1 MYKYSYY
8 RKTIKEEHKV
18 ILGLTEFKL
27 SLKDI
32 HKKHQNVVKSIFEI
46 EIDKVYNNIQNFNK
60 EKFKEYMELVYH
72 KTLSDLYNI
81 NNSLLLDKYLNI
93 KNNEKPDYALIDLF
107 KICEEHEEVDN
118 NFKTATLKNNKRYR
132 QKLLDFLPQGITY
145 NQITKEQVEEFKKVN
160 LALGAN
166 SWNNV
171 LAQINKSFNYLV
183 EKKKLIDENKFS
195 SLDTRE
201 SAVIEK
207 EDFEKEEIENIIN
220 NCNQKELKM
229 AMIIQSF
236 TGMRIG
242 EIVPLKYKN
251 LKDLEC
257 LNINYLKD
265 TKTKKHNRLIP
276 IHKTLKRELIKYFE
290 KNNIKNDDDKL
301 FKMKKL
307 NDNVNKQIKKQ
318 INIINKKIIKDN
330 ATKKID
336 IINGKIINEEAE
348 KAYKTSH
355 GFRYKFVQELNH
367 HHQDLAN
374 YITVLCGHTTDKD
387 GKYHKKSNNINFDLY
402 NKGKAN
408 WDTLVKMI
416 HCFDFDIK

>member
-8 RKTIKEEHKV
+8 RKTIKEEHKA

-32 HKKHQNVVKSIFEI
+32 NKKHQNVVKAVFEI

-93 KNNEKPDYALIDLF
+93 KNNEKPDYALAELF
-107 KICEEHEEVDN
+107 KICEDHEKIDK
-118 NFKTATLKNNKRYR
+118 NFKKATLQNNKRYR
-132 QKLLDFLPQGITY
+132 QKLLDFLPQDITY
-145 NQITKEQVEEFKKVN
+145 NQITVKQVEEFKKAN
-160 LALGAN
+160 LEVTAGY
-166 SWNNV
+166 WNNI
-171 LAQINKSFNYLV
+171 LAQLNKSFNYLV
-183 EKKKLIDENKFS
+183 EKKKLIDKNKFS

-201 SAVIEK
+201 DEIIDK

-220 NCNQKELKM
+220 NCHQKEIKM

-236 TGMRIG
+236 TGMRMG
-242 EIVPLKYKN
+242 EIAPLEYKN

-276 IHKTLKRELIKYFE
+276 IHTTLKRELSKYFE
-290 KNNIKNDDDKL
+290 ENNIKNDDDKL

-318 INIINKKIIKDN
+318 I
-330 ATKKID
+330 D
-336 IINGKIINEEAE
+336 IINEKIINDNLNKQIINQEA
-348 KAYKTSH
+348 KRAYKTSH
-355 GFRYKFVQELNH
+355 KFRYKFVQELNH

-408 WDTLVKMI
+408 WDVLVKMI

>member
-8 RKTIKEEHKV
+8 RKTIKEEHKA

-46 EIDKVYNNIQNFNK
+46 EIDKVYNNIQSFNK

-93 KNNEKPDYALIDLF
+93 KNNEKPDYALIELF
-107 KICEEHEEVDN
+107 RICEDHEKIDE
-118 NFKTATLKNNKRYR
+118 NFKEATLKNNKRYR
-132 QKLLDFLPQGITY
+132 QKLLDFLPQDITY
-145 NQITKEQVEEFKKVN
+145 NQITVKQVEEFKKAN
-160 LALGAN
+160 LEVSAGY
-166 SWNNV
+166 WNNI
-171 LAQINKSFNYLV
+171 LAQINKSFSYLL
-183 EKKKLIDENKFS
+183 EKKKLIDENKFLT
-195 SLDTRE
+195 LDTRE
-201 SAVIEK
+201 DEIIDK

-257 LNINYLKD
+257 LNINYLED

-290 KNNIKNDDDKL
+290 ENNIKNDNDNL

-318 INIINKKIIKDN
+318 INIINE
-330 ATKKID
+330 
-336 IINGKIINEEAE
+336 KIINDED
-348 KAYKTSH
+348 KRAYKTSH
-355 GFRYKFVQELNH
+355 KFRYKFIQELNH
-367 HHQDLAN
+367 HHQELAN
-374 YITVLCGHTTDKD
+374 YITVLCGHTTSED
-387 GKYHKKSNNINFDLY
+387 GKYHKKSNSNNINFDLY

>member
-8 RKTIKEEHKV
+8 RKTIKEEHKA

-32 HKKHQNVVKSIFEI
+32 NKKHQNVVKAVFEI

-93 KNNEKPDYALIDLF
+93 KNNEKPDYALAELF
-107 KICEEHEEVDN
+107 KICEDHEKIDK
-118 NFKTATLKNNKRYR
+118 NFKEATLQNNKRYR
-132 QKLLDFLPQGITY
+132 QKLLDFLPQDITY
-145 NQITKEQVEEFKKVN
+145 NQITVKQVEEFKKAN
-160 LALGAN
+160 LEVTAGY
-166 SWNNV
+166 WNNI
-171 LAQINKSFNYLV
+171 LAQLNKSFNYLV
-183 EKKKLIDENKFS
+183 EKKKLIDKNKFS

-201 SAVIEK
+201 DEIIDK

-220 NCNQKELKM
+220 NCHQKEIKM

-236 TGMRIG
+236 TGMRMG
-242 EIVPLKYKN
+242 EIAPLEYKN

-276 IHKTLKRELIKYFE
+276 IHTTLKRELSKYFE
-290 KNNIKNDDDKL
+290 ENNIKNDDDKL

-318 INIINKKIIKDN
+318 I
-330 ATKKID
+330 D
-336 IINGKIINEEAE
+336 IINEKIINDNLNKQIINQEA
-348 KAYKTSH
+348 KRAYKTSH
-355 GFRYKFVQELNH
+355 KFRYKFVQELNH

-408 WDTLVKMI
+408 WDVLVKMI

>member
-1 MYKYSYY
+1 M
-8 RKTIKEEHKV
+8 
-18 ILGLTEFKL
+18 
-27 SLKDI
+27 
-32 HKKHQNVVKSIFEI
+32 
-46 EIDKVYNNIQNFNK
+46 
-60 EKFKEYMELVYH
+60 
-72 KTLSDLYNI
+72 
-81 NNSLLLDKYLNI
+81 
-93 KNNEKPDYALIDLF
+93 
-107 KICEEHEEVDN
+107 
-118 NFKTATLKNNKRYR
+118 
-132 QKLLDFLPQGITY
+132 DFLPQDITY
-145 NQITKEQVEEFKKVN
+145 NQITVKQVEEFKKAN
-160 LALGAN
+160 LEVTAGY
-166 SWNNV
+166 WNNI
-171 LAQINKSFNYLV
+171 LAQLNKSFNYLV
-183 EKKKLIDENKFS
+183 EKKKLIDKNKFS

-201 SAVIEK
+201 DEIIDK

-220 NCNQKELKM
+220 NCHQKEIKM

-236 TGMRIG
+236 TGMRMG
-242 EIVPLKYKN
+242 EIAPLEYKN

-276 IHKTLKRELIKYFE
+276 IHTTLKRELSKYFE
-290 KNNIKNDDDKL
+290 ENNIKNDDDKL

-318 INIINKKIIKDN
+318 I
-330 ATKKID
+330 D
-336 IINGKIINEEAE
+336 IINEKIINDNLNKQIINQEA
-348 KAYKTSH
+348 KRAYKTSH
-355 GFRYKFVQELNH
+355 KFRYKFVQELNH

-408 WDTLVKMI
+408 WDVLVKMI